1 MLLAAVPARLLKDM
15 AQVRPEFNSPGYSCP
30 PSARGPEPRPR
41 LPWRSALHPLL
52 AALRRLLDVCLLR
65 AGPQDLPYSRDF
77 MILTMAG
84 SLGAGLLAV
93 AILEETRFALLE
105 LVLTY
110 LFTVAFL
117 YAVLSF
123 RGLTGRFIQTASA
136 VFGADTIITLVA
148 LPALHAASG
157 AGAERPVTGLA
168 MLALG
173 LWNLAVLGHI
183 LRHALDTILPVGV
196 LVALSYVIGS
206 LLLVGMGG

>member
-1 MLLAAVPARLLKDM
+1 M
-15 AQVRPEFNSPGYSCP
+15 
-30 PSARGPEPRPR
+30 
-41 LPWRSALHPLL
+41 HPLL

-93 AILEETRFALLE
+93 GILEETRFALLE

-123 RGLTGRFIQTASA
+123 RGFTGRFIQTASA
-136 VFGADTIITLVA
+136 VFGADAIITLVA

>member
-1 MLLAAVPARLLKDM
+1 M
-15 AQVRPEFNSPGYSCP
+15 
-30 PSARGPEPRPR
+30 
-41 LPWRSALHPLL
+41 HPLL

-77 MILTMAG
+77 MILTMAA

-123 RGLTGRFIQTASA
+123 RRLAGRFVQTASA
-136 VFGADTIITLVA
+136 VFGADALITLVA
-148 LPALHAASG
+148 LHALHAASD